1 MRVLGLLIAT
11 VGGVG
16 YAPIAPG
23 TAGSLVGL
31 VVLFG
36 VRLVGDPV
44 FELSTL
50 LAVVLVGT
58 WAAGVGERVA
68 GREDPGLV
76 VVDEVAG
83 MLLTMLWIPLTWLTG
98 IIGFLAFR
106 VFDII
111 KPFPAGQAERLPG
124 GVGIMA
130 DDLVAGVYAWL
141 VVRLLFWVSA
151 SVLAS

>member
-1 MRVLGLLIAT
+1 MRALGLLIAT

-83 MLLTMLWIPLTWLTG
+83 MLLTMLWIPLTWMTG

>member
-36 VRLVGDPV
+36 VRLVGGPV

-111 KPFPAGQAERLPG
+111 KPFPAGRAERLPG

>member
-1 MRVLGLLIAT
+1 MRALGLLIAT

-36 VRLVGDPV
+36 VRLVDDPV

-141 VVRLLFWVSA
+141 VVRLLFCA
-151 SVLAS
+151 SVSVPAS

>member
-111 KPFPAGQAERLPG
+111 KPFPAGRAERLPG